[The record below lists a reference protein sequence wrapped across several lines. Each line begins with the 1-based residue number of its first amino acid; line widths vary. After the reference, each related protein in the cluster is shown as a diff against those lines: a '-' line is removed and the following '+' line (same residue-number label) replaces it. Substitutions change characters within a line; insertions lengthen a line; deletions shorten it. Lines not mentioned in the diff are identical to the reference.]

1 MPSCNVKTAAR
12 LDVQEDQRD
21 QGQERAQQ
29 GVQEKLEG
37 CINLVGAAPYTNDQ
51 VHGNQRGFKEHVEQQ
66 AV

>member
-37 CINLVGAAPYTNDQ
+37 CIDLVGATPYTNDQ
-51 VHGNQRGFKEHVEQQ
+51 VHGN
-66 AV
+66 

>member
-37 CINLVGAAPYTNDQ
+37 CINLVWAAPNTNDQ
-51 VHGNQRGFKEHVEQQ
+51 IHGN
-66 AV
+66 

>member
-12 LDVQEDQRD
+12 LDVQEDQRN

-37 CINLVGAAPYTNDQ
+37 CIDLVGAAPNTNDQ
-51 VHGNQRGFKEHVEQQ
+51 VHGN
-66 AV
+66 